1 MWTMLDTDLV
11 RKHGGLEPKTVKY
24 RWTIHTHKRKFVFPT
39 KNYSNDDI
47 EQINITWTH
56 DQNGSI
62 YIGVLNGSQGLR
74 YMMRL
79 SSIFLRTFTS

>member
-62 YIGVLNGSQGLR
+62 YIGVLNGYTRAKVYDAL
-74 YMMRL
+74 
-79 SSIFLRTFTS
+79 IFNISAYFY